1 MFRYEYIYRERGGGE
16 ARARNECS
24 QGNDLGGRKKNNDK
38 KKKKNNDKKKKQNN
52 DKEKKKNNDKK
63 KKKNNDKK
71 KKKQKNNVRAAQL
84 ECVLPHHVAHL
95 LNMSID
101 ILHNKHVLDT
111 KVPLRR
117 NTEVGMNE

>member
-71 KKKQKNNVRAAQL
+71 KKKQKNNARRS
-84 ECVLPHHVAHL
+84 
-95 LNMSID
+95 LNAFFLITWPISSTC
-101 ILHNKHVLDT
+101 L
-111 KVPLRR
+111 
-117 NTEVGMNE
+117 